1 VRIVTTNRV
10 VLYLFANLLFAGLV
24 ATAFAMNSASGV
36 HPVYLILLF
45 ALCSTPIIDL
55 TVLNGPYAL
64 LGIFSLNYFLFY
76 GALDLSHLMSAQA
89 FAYGADSFMS
99 ASEGVILLGGAL
111 VQIAYRFAC
120 RTMRKFNPAVPKD
133 WSELTLVVGGITL
146 WAVCSALNWQ
156 FSVHVVTEASAQ
168 AMTRGLGSLTG
179 LQTTVFMLAHM
190 SQPLGIL
197 IIAYAQCRYRRG
209 YMMLLL
215 IGVVLFQL
223 LFGFVIDFKGEAFL
237 GGVLAILTKL
247 LVDGRLPKMW
257 LVAMLVFIAVGF
269 PVLQANR
276 VVVRGQHGANSTQ
289 VGANIGKSLEQ
300 AIEARSKV
308 STGRD
313 RSQTFAERLSL
324 KASVETIVTKTGDIA
339 PFQHGYTLTPLISAF
354 VPRLIWP
361 DKPSVE
367 VGRIMNKEFRI
378 SDVADTFISP
388 SHLGELYWNFG
399 WIGVVVGM
407 TLIGLLL
414 GYLGRRFNLAQTAT
428 ITRVMVIV
436 VTIRL
441 MILGSEG
448 EIATQYVL
456 WIRSMAAIGVLHWAL
471 ARLPVPM
478 RYANR
483 GAGSGDLVN
492 MDRREVPVFFPNL
505 LR

>member
-1 VRIVTTNRV
+1 VRIVTTNRA
-10 VLYLFANLLFAGLV
+10 VLYLFANVLFTGLV
-24 ATAFAMNSASGV
+24 ATAFAMHPASGV

-45 ALCSTPIIDL
+45 ALCSTPLIDL

-76 GALDLSHLMSAQA
+76 GALDLSHLISAQA

-99 ASEGVILLGGAL
+99 ASEGVILLGCGL

-133 WSELTLVVGGITL
+133 WSELTLVVGGVTL
-146 WAVCSALNWQ
+146 WAVCTVLNWR
-156 FSVHVVTEASAQ
+156 FSVYLIAAPTIEA
-168 AMTRGLGSLTG
+168 TNRGLASISG
-179 LQTTVFMLAHM
+179 LSTTVFMLARM

-197 IIAYAQCRYRRG
+197 MIAYAQCRYRRA
-209 YMMLLL
+209 YMTPLL

-276 VVVRGQHGANSTQ
+276 VIVRGQYGADNTR
-289 VGANIGKSLEQ
+289 VGENIGKSLKQ
-300 AIEARSKV
+300 AIEGRNKV
-308 STGRD
+308 TVGRD
-313 RSQTFAERLSL
+313 RSQTFVERLSL
-324 KASVETIVTKTGDIA
+324 KTSVETIVTKTGDITS
-339 PFQHGYTLTPLISAF
+339 FQHGYTLTPLITTF

-367 VGRIMNKEFRI
+367 VGRMMNKEFRI
-378 SDVADTFISP
+378 SDVADTYISP

-399 WIGVVVGM
+399 WAGVVVGM

-414 GYLGRRFNLAQTAT
+414 GYLGARFDLAQAAT
-428 ITRVMVIV
+428 ITRIMVVV

-448 EIATQYVL
+448 EVATQYVL
-456 WIRSMAAIGVLHWAL
+456 WIRSMAAIGVLHL
-471 ARLPVPM
+471 CFARLPMAV
-478 RYANR
+478 RSSLQR
-483 GAGSGDLVN
+483 VTSGKSIQIASP
-492 MDRREVPVFFPNL
+492 EVPVSFPNL